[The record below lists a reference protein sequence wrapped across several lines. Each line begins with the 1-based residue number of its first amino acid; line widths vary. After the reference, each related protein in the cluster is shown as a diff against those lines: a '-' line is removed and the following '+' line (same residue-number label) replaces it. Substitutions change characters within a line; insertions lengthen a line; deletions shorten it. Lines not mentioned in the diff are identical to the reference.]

1 MAHQLLTPQQEI
13 RTDRLVLTPLTP
25 ADIDDAHAV
34 FSDARTW
41 AHLPSGRH
49 VDRAPTVDLVQ
60 RKIGGRA
67 RHGLGSWAV
76 RTPDGTF
83 VGIGGVDMTAAGVW
97 NLGYRLAPSAWGNGY
112 ASEVAAAAVPEAN
125 RVAPCAPVTG
135 RVLTNNPAS
144 AAVLRKAGLSLV
156 WQGPASVAAPGG
168 VSGRCGPTGSSPT
181 TSSPGSSATPD
192 AGNQHRRPEPPGGSA
207 SAAIPSCR
215 GA

>member
-1 MAHQLLTPQQEI
+1 MAHQLLTPHQEI
-13 RTDRLVLTPLTP
+13 RTDRLVLTPLAP

-49 VDRAPTVDLVQ
+49 TQRAVTVDLVQ

-76 RTPDGTF
+76 RTTDGAF
-83 VGIGGVDMTAAGVW
+83 VGVGGVDMTAARVW

-112 ASEVAAAAVPEAN
+112 AIELARAAMSEAH
-125 RVAPCAPVTG
+125 RVVPCAPVTG

-156 WQGPASVAAPGG
+156 WQG
-168 VSGRCGPTGSSPT
+168 
-181 TSSPGSSATPD
+181 
-192 AGNQHRRPEPPGGSA
+192 SA
-207 SAAIPSCR
+207 SGSVPEGVAGQVWTDRELTDDQFAWLVR
-215 GA
+215 NA

>member
-25 ADIDDAHAV
+25 ADIDDAFAV

-41 AHLPSGRH
+41 GHLPAGRH
-49 VDRAPTVDLVQ
+49 TDRATTVDLVQ

-67 RHGLGSWAV
+67 RHGLGSWAA
-76 RTPDGTF
+76 RTADGTF

-97 NLGYRLAPSAWGNGY
+97 NLGYRLAPASWGNGY
-112 ASEVAAAAVPEAN
+112 ARELALAAVSAAQQ
-125 RVAPCAPVTG
+125 VAPCAPVTG

-156 WQGPASVAAPGG
+156 WHGPASGAVPAG
-168 VSGRCGPTGSSPT
+168 VHGQVWTDRELTDDQF
-181 TSSPGSSATPD
+181 AWLVRN
-192 AGNQHRRPEPPGGSA
+192 A
-207 SAAIPSCR
+207 
-215 GA
+215 